1 MDSTNDPPFP
11 FVGAGDVHYQERASV
26 QFVLTRAP
34 SPDELA
40 FINEC
45 CPTVFE
51 GLNPVS
57 NWGRVLMALRTD
69 HHLLAAIQAAH
80 DPKLSLD
87 EQMALADDDTFEPS
101 APARRAF
108 NDSIGGW
115 LRAVHTRVPIALA
128 LRWPDEEAA
137 QSPSFDEWHGASGRA
152 VLELFARWARDGF
165 WYRED
170 SSEER
175 FVWEIVGRVLRLYAL
190 EDHEVPSGFT
200 DLLYRGYSGPLPPP
214 V

>member
-1 MDSTNDPPFP
+1 MNPTNDPPFP
-11 FVGAGDVHYQERASV
+11 FVGAGDVHYRERASV
-26 QFVLTRAP
+26 QIVLTRAP

-40 FINEC
+40 FINER
-45 CPTVFE
+45 CPSVFE
-51 GLNPVS
+51 GPTRAS

-69 HHLLAAIQAAH
+69 HVLLAAIQAAH
-80 DPKLSLD
+80 DPKLGLD
-87 EQMALADDDTFEPS
+87 EQVALADDDAFEPS

-108 NDSIGGW
+108 NDSIERW
-115 LRAVHTRVPIALA
+115 LREVHARVPIALA

-137 QSPSFDEWHGASGRA
+137 QAPSFDEWHGASKRA
-152 VLELFARWARDGF
+152 VLELFARWARDGL

-175 FVWEIVGRVLRLYAL
+175 LVWEIVDRVLRLYAF
-190 EDHEVPSGFT
+190 EDHEVPNGFT
-200 DLLYRGYSGPLPPP
+200 DLLYRGQSRP